1 MPVHSVASCMLV
13 RTAFR
18 PRSCRFFSREL
29 GPSSSS
35 PAFAV
40 VPGEAGCPPP
50 PKREKI
56 QRAPVTSAAATG
68 AAADAAVCDVLNSG
82 RLCQPGAAGRR
93 LGGKGRREDD
103 GQL

>member
-40 VPGEAGCPPP
+40 VPGEAGCPLPQN
-50 PKREKI
+50 EKI
-56 QRAPVTSAAATG
+56 QRAPLTSVAATA

-82 RLCQPGAAGRR
+82 RLRQPGAAGRR
-93 LGGKGRREDD
+93 LGGKGRRADD